1 MKSSGAAGEKRT
13 APKRML
19 TACFMICLAIYT
31 ISSAFTISSFAENT
45 QLEDYLAAATSESS
59 SIGSMNITR
68 IYGKDRYETSEK
80 IAERMMSILG
90 INRFDTVIVA
100 SGDDYADA
108 LSASYLAAVNNAPII
123 ITNSGHIAKTADFVK
138 RILKTGGRVYLIGGV
153 SVLPDY
159 IRSRLSGYDVVRLYG
174 DDRYGT
180 NIAVLRETNVTS
192 QKVLVCSGHNYPD
205 AVAASAV
212 GYPVLLVGSSL
223 TSAQV
228 SYTATLSTKEYY
240 LIGGDAVVPENIGAE
255 LPDDAIYYRK
265 GGADRYETAAIVA
278 RSFFGAYSTSAVIAS
293 GEDYPDGV
301 CAGPLART
309 INAPLLLAGSSNTKS
324 ATTYMNMYTS
334 SAYIVG
340 GQVVLNNTSMHGI
353 DVSFAQGPNID
364 WNRVAA
370 SGIEFVIARIGRR
383 TGVSAE
389 LGLDIDGINDIIQA
403 KKTGLQVG
411 AYFFTQAVNEAEAI
425 EEADFAVK
433 ALKDNGISL
442 DLPLVIDT
450 EYQPGFRHNYISWE
464 TRTRV
469 VKAFCERVK
478 SQGYTPMIYAST
490 DWLNNHLDMN
500 SLPYDVWVAQWSN
513 KVTYGGTYSCWQY
526 TSSGRVDGI
535 RGNVDMDIWYF

>member
-1 MKSSGAAGEKRT
+1 
-13 APKRML
+13 
-19 TACFMICLAIYT
+19 MIRRPPRSTLFPYT
-31 ISSAFTISSFAENT
+31 TLF
-45 QLEDYLAAATSESS
+45 
-59 SIGSMNITR
+59 
-68 IYGKDRYETSEK
+68 
-80 IAERMMSILG
+80 
-90 INRFDTVIVA
+90 
-100 SGDDYADA
+100 
-108 LSASYLAAVNNAPII
+108 
-123 ITNSGHIAKTADFVK
+123 
-138 RILKTGGRVYLIGGV
+138 
-153 SVLPDY
+153 
-159 IRSRLSGYDVVRLYG
+159 RSLC
-174 DDRYGT
+174 YGT

-364 WNRVAA
+364 LTVIYYLRCNRWSDTRKRLKAA
-370 SGIEFVIARIGRR
+370 FARGPRRPPCRFKQGRNGGR
-383 TGVSAE
+383 LRCSSY
-389 LGLDIDGINDIIQA
+389 NDEA
-403 KKTGLQVG
+403 ANVCLQ
-411 AYFFTQAVNEAEAI
+411 
-425 EEADFAVK
+425 
-433 ALKDNGISL
+433 
-442 DLPLVIDT
+442 
-450 EYQPGFRHNYISWE
+450 R
-464 TRTRV
+464 R
-469 VKAFCERVK
+469 
-478 SQGYTPMIYAST
+478 
-490 DWLNNHLDMN
+490 
-500 SLPYDVWVAQWSN
+500 
-513 KVTYGGTYSCWQY
+513 
-526 TSSGRVDGI
+526 
-535 RGNVDMDIWYF
+535 